1 MISKESL
8 GKPGKK
14 LVLLCYFNGSL
25 HSTVPHK
32 EIKILYPFRP
42 YNGSF
47 FRRGLPKGLFEWNTE
62 TDWTLYR
69 ENNSFFWK
77 SFEVRL
83 NEKDNFL
90 PKQTNKQFVLRL
102 TYVVYFLREI
112 ASHLIEKFFGE
123 KSHLFF
129 LSIGCFFFNFPE
141 DHTDKNKFSIPFH

>member
-1 MISKESL
+1 MKNWMKTSFFCNFQDVISTESL
-8 GKPGKK
+8 GKPGEK

-69 ENNSFFWK
+69 ENNSF
-77 SFEVRL
+77 SENL
-83 NEKDNFL
+83 
-90 PKQTNKQFVLRL
+90 LR
-102 TYVVYFLREI
+102 
-112 ASHLIEKFFGE
+112 
-123 KSHLFF
+123 
-129 LSIGCFFFNFPE
+129 C
-141 DHTDKNKFSIPFH
+141 D